1 MNKKALKMLLKR
13 LEHIDEGLWDMRTSA
28 EPCGCFIEHTCQVLG
43 LHRKA
48 DPEFLFSSPKALTC
62 RAELGL
68 SANIFNELCAPDYPE
83 LATWYRRNPANP
95 DFVSLD
101 RAIKVL
107 RNLIETGEVD
117 WRIR

>member
-1 MNKKALKMLLKR
+1 MNKRNLRKLLTR
-13 LEHIDEGLWDMRTSA
+13 LEHIDEDLWDMGTASG
-28 EPCGCFIEHTCQVLG
+28 PCGCFIEHTCQALD
-43 LHRKA
+43 LLR
-48 DPEFLFSSPKALTC
+48 SPKSY
-62 RAELGL
+62 AEASTRSPACQAALGL
-68 SANIFNELCAPDYPE
+68 SRAAWVALSMPNQGD
-83 LATWYRRNPANP
+83 LAWWACRFHLDP

>member
-1 MNKKALKMLLKR
+1 MNKKALKMLLTR

-48 DPEFLFSSPKALTC
+48 EPEFLFSDSKALTC
-62 RAELGL
+62 RAKLGL
-68 SANIFNELCAPDYPE
+68 SMTVFNKLCVPLYPE
-83 LATWYRRNPANP
+83 LAGWACSDPANP

>member
-1 MNKKALKMLLKR
+1 MKKRNLRKLLTR

-48 DPEFLFSSPKALTC
+48 APEFLFSSPKAQTC
-62 RAELGL
+62 RAKLGL
-68 SANIFNELCAPDYPE
+68 SVTVFNKLCAPTYPG
-83 LATWYRRNPANP
+83 LARWAISDPANP

-107 RNLIETGEVD
+107 RNFIETGEVD